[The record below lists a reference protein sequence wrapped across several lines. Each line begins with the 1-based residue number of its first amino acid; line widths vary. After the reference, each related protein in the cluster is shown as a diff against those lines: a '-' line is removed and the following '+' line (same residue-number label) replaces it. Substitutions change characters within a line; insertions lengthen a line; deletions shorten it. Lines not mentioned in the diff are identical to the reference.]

1 MRVTLILIC
10 CFFSLFIP
18 AFLVGP
24 VFASTAELA
33 HYDAP
38 QFPPPLENYHD
49 SEMGL
54 AATLVNRVKNNPFN
68 LLATLIFS

>member
-1 MRVTLILIC
+1 
-10 CFFSLFIP
+10 
-18 AFLVGP
+18 VGP